1 MTNEVSFECL
11 KPHER
16 DFFVSRICCGYY
28 YFELGGETLKF
39 THPDKHV
46 TLQAHEIY
54 FNSFATCFQNTISEQ
69 QILELIIAEHNW
81 KYEDEEILE
90 EFPTKSKD
98 IKIDIF
104 KNMYNPIVKMRLKKQ
119 LKELE
124 SEYYKRY
131 NIKNSFHYMTPTG
144 IAESHKWCF
153 LVNQCIVN
161 SKNEKQSYNMQKS
174 KMVVNLVLEKYITD
188 IMLRDIVKAE
198 PWSSLWFASGG
209 RNLFNGDPCDYT
221 SEQIRVINW
230 SRMYDNIRKSHN
242 PPSEDVIDDDDALDG
257 WMAITARERDKERNL
272 ASAESKLTN
281 KRIKGSQEVFIPV
294 SSREEAKRVQNLNT
308 ESNKT
313 KQKEMIEKL
322 KGS

>member
-1 MTNEVSFECL
+1 
-11 KPHER
+11 
-16 DFFVSRICCGYY
+16 
-28 YFELGGETLKF
+28 
-39 THPDKHV
+39 
-46 TLQAHEIY
+46 
-54 FNSFATCFQNTISEQ
+54 
-69 QILELIIAEHNW
+69 
-81 KYEDEEILE
+81 
-90 EFPTKSKD
+90 
-98 IKIDIF
+98 
-104 KNMYNPIVKMRLKKQ
+104 
-119 LKELE
+119 
-124 SEYYKRY
+124 
-131 NIKNSFHYMTPTG
+131 
-144 IAESHKWCF
+144 
-153 LVNQCIVN
+153 
-161 SKNEKQSYNMQKS
+161 MQKS

-198 PWSSLWFASGG
+198 PWGSLWFASGG